1 MDIGCRWAAL
11 RYAKAVAFEHR
22 TQETH
27 RTQGTRSLVAT
38 ALAGKETQPDRPD
51 GVVSVGV
58 EQADRLP
65 GAERQSTLEDGDR
78 QRRRGEQRHDVVGA
92 VARRA
97 MAMPVQPLLTR
108 KQSIERIE
116 QVVVRTSADLD
127 HDEACGRMWDE
138 HRQQAVV
145 RADVIEE
152 RRTGGGQVGETS
164 GRTGPDAE
172 FAGLYGKML
181 RSASRNRPIPPPAGA
196 DS

>member
-1 MDIGCRWAAL
+1 
-11 RYAKAVAFEHR
+11 
-22 TQETH
+22 
-27 RTQGTRSLVAT
+27 
-38 ALAGKETQPDRPD
+38 
-51 GVVSVGV
+51 
-58 EQADRLP
+58 
-65 GAERQSTLEDGDR
+65 
-78 QRRRGEQRHDVVGA
+78 
-92 VARRA
+92 
-97 MAMPVQPLLTR
+97 MPVQPLLAR
-108 KQSIERIE
+108 KQSIERVE

-127 HDEACGRMWDE
+127 HDEARGRMRDE